1 MARHSLDVLYPGD
14 FLSTDGDLQGEH
26 IRLVSASISAAQP
39 AHEFQVV
46 RRLGTGSYAVVYL
59 VKEVLYRP
67 PIDDD
72 PSVIGTLDLEPS
84 QPIEYGGEYAIKC
97 LSKENL
103 DPDALAAQMA
113 EVPVSLSLSFLHRS
127 SVPAGHHPSVPPLPP
142 QHRYPTS
149 DVGDRLV
156 SPPRP
161 RIRPRR
167 GPLLFSCPGPRSLR
181 PSPR

>member
-14 FLSTDGDLQGEH
+14 FISNDGELLGEQ
-26 IRLVSASISAAQP
+26 IRQVSASISAAQP

-46 RRLGTGSYAVVYL
+46 RRLGTGSYGLVYL

-67 PIDDD
+67 PVDDD
-72 PSVIGTLDLEPS
+72 PNVIGPLDLDPP

-113 EVPVSLSLSFLHRS
+113 EVPTRVSLYLALLPPPLIR
-127 SVPAGHHPSVPPLPP
+127 PPGHHPPVPPLPP

-149 DVGDRLV
+149 HPGD
-156 SPPRP
+156 
-161 RIRPRR
+161 
-167 GPLLFSCPGPRSLR
+167 
-181 PSPR
+181 